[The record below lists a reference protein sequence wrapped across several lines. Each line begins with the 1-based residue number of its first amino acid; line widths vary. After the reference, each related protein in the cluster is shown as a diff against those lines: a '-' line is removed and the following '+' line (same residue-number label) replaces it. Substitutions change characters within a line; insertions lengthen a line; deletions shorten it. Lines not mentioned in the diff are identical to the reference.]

1 MRAQAAWLKR
11 LFKNIP
17 SGPCS
22 LCRGSL
28 EASHAAIC
36 AACSDALP
44 WMHNS
49 CQRCA
54 LPLENAQLCIAC
66 AAAPPPYERRT
77 AALRALHRRS
87 SLPPADELLDRRRKT
102 RCLSRRSP
110 ANSRCSVPAY
120 FTALIDDAY
129 PIYWCPCHCTGRS
142 SFAAVLTNA
151 NFSVAT

>member
-54 LPLENAQLCIAC
+54 LPLENAQICIAC

-102 RCLSRRSP
+102 RCLCAGHPPTRVAVCQRISPRLSTTPTRSIG
-110 ANSRCSVPAY
+110 ARA
-120 FTALIDDAY
+120 TALVE
-129 PIYWCPCHCTGRS
+129 
-142 SFAAVLTNA
+142 AASPR
-151 NFSVAT
+151 F